1 MIFCIFFYSQNFAT
15 ANQLY
20 LGHFFLC
27 YLFFFLIL
35 SLKKLFRDKFERK
48 KERSRKFVNLMKMS
62 IRYYKTK
69 NGRMLAS
76 LPTGEMIEGCRP
88 LFEILFS
95 FINLFAALNLLL
107 FKNHLNIF
115 FLLFQVS
122 NTSCKIVN
130 DDPSISSLSINQ
142 LAQSP
147 GIYTLNILFL

>member
-1 MIFCIFFYSQNFAT
+1 
-15 ANQLY
+15 
-20 LGHFFLC
+20 
-27 YLFFFLIL
+27 
-35 SLKKLFRDKFERK
+35 
-48 KERSRKFVNLMKMS
+48 MS

-95 FINLFAALNLLL
+95 FINLFASVNLLL
-107 FKNHLNIF
+107 FLKIILTFSF
-115 FLLFQVS
+115 FLFQVS

-147 GIYTLNILFL
+147 GI